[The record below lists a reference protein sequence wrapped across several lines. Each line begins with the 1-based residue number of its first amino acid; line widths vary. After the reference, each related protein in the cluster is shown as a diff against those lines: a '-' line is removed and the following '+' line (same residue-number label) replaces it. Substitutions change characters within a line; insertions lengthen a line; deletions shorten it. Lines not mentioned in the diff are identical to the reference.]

1 MDIYPYLFSIVL
13 DRKPLNVRQ
22 RTATVGLIPITIVLE
37 KINFISLSLFI
48 AQKSVKQVSFIFHY
62 SKIFSLY
69 NRFIFFRK
77 LFTTIVS
84 NLSFLPLYI
93 FKKIAY
99 KTVRLSI
106 APLPALR
113 GFIMISIPPPSR
125 GILLIA

>member
-13 DRKPLNVRQ
+13 DRKPLNVRR
-22 RTATVGLIPITIVLE
+22 RTATVGFIPITIVLK
-37 KINFISLSLFI
+37 KINLLSLSLFI
-48 AQKSVKQVSFIFHY
+48 AQKSVKQAYFIFHY
-62 SKIFSLY
+62 SKFFSLY
-69 NRFIFFRK
+69 NRLIFFRK

-93 FKKIAY
+93 FKKTSY

-125 GILLIA
+125 SILLTA